1 MALLREIYGPGVEK
15 LKIDVRPFKF
25 KSSTVEITFIS
36 SNYHLEMNPSD
47 VGPYRSATAGQ
58 HLAMPFCP
66 AVHLALMVFPV
77 TFTLTVLRCA
87 YRGLCPSQERNQ
99 WSPRTILL
107 KSGLRS
113 STPYARVSK
122 GWTT

>member
-47 VGPYRSATAGQ
+47 VGPYRSATSTLDATQGQ
-58 HLAMPFCP
+58 ILSQSPTDASGFWWHL
-66 AVHLALMVFPV
+66 
-77 TFTLTVLRCA
+77 
-87 YRGLCPSQERNQ
+87 YGS
-99 WSPRTILL
+99 
-107 KSGLRS
+107 
-113 STPYARVSK
+113 
-122 GWTT
+122 

>member
-47 VGPYRSATAGQ
+47 VGPYRSATSGQ
-58 HLAMPFCP
+58 YSALPFCP
-66 AVHLALMVFPV
+66 AVHLALVVFSATSP
-77 TFTLTVLRCA
+77 LTVLRCV
-87 YRGLCPSQERNQ
+87 YRGRFVT
-99 WSPRTILL
+99 R
-107 KSGLRS
+107 
-113 STPYARVSK
+113 
-122 GWTT
+122 